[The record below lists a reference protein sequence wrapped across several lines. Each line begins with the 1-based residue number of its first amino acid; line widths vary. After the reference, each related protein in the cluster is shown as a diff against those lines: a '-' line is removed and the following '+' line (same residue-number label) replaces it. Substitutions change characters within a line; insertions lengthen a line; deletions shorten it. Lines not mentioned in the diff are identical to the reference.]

1 MMTVAVGIDVLAR
14 TDSSLWVSVTV
25 ALGFAPY
32 VVFSGYAGLLAD
44 RFSRSAVLAWSFG
57 SRAGCAAVLAVGL
70 PLAWPVPVL
79 VLATAVAAVLATP
92 SYPALAA
99 ATPECVADEELPAA
113 NALVTGVENA
123 GWIAGPGLLGLV
135 MLAGFGPAAATGLA
149 GAMFLFASWWAWQVR
164 LPRPVRVDG
173 GGTVAELLEGVRVVT
188 HNARVRNPMTV
199 AVLDNFLY
207 GFLVVA
213 VVLLGERVL
222 GGSDAVGWL
231 NAGLSVGAL
240 AAMLVVTPL
249 TARGR
254 PVVQLGVVMLGY
266 AATVGLLG
274 VAGLLDSLPAAVV
287 LVVAAGAG
295 TLLAEVIAVTLLQRA
310 APPAVTARV
319 FGVYDQLNVGAIAVG
334 SLLAGPLADRLGIE
348 ASIIVVA
355 AACLLAAAFAV
366 LRVGGRPRHALGPR
380 HGPGAPHAVSMVQI
394 MSR

>member
-1 MMTVAVGIDVLAR
+1 MRRRPRGGAA
-14 TDSSLWVSVTV
+14 
-25 ALGFAPY
+25 
-32 VVFSGYAGLLAD
+32 AGL
-44 RFSRSAVLAWSFG
+44 
-57 SRAGCAAVLAVGL
+57 AGAR
-70 PLAWPVPVL
+70 L
-79 VLATAVAAVLATP
+79 VLATALAAVLATP

-164 LPRPVRVDG
+164 LPRPARVDG

-213 VVLLGERVL
+213 AVLLGERVL

-240 AAMLVVTPL
+240 SAMLVVTPL

-254 PVVQLGVVMLGY
+254 PVVQLGVAMLGY

-295 TLLAEVIAVTLLQRA
+295 TLLTEVIAVTLLQRA

-334 SLLAGPLADRLGIE
+334 SLLAGPLADRLGTRSVHHRGGSRRACSPPRSRCCGSVAVRGTRWARGTGPE
-348 ASIIVVA
+348 RCTRFRWSRSWRADVSKEFFAKQRSGTLRRATASSVSA
-355 AACLLAAAFAV
+355 SLSS
-366 LRVGGRPRHALGPR
+366 RHAMTTQLTNVR
-380 HGPGAPHAVSMVQI
+380 AVTILAVI
-394 MSR
+394 